1 MTSRLRRAGKIKRKM
16 EVDND
21 NVHSDTHGKSW
32 VVSLDPGY
40 KNFAF
45 VIEEFDEGEI
55 QSLPKIPKQL
65 RYNAD
70 GTVTEKFR
78 KILEKVYDNGKVI
91 LFENSDLTHGCV
103 DRKKGKSKA
112 LDVNVFHN
120 LTELLDQYHD
130 YWSQCD
136 AFVIEM
142 QMAFR
147 GVYNIAALKI
157 AQHCFSYFTMRYGRR
172 IDICEYPAYFK
183 TQILGA
189 PKTIHKTR
197 GGKVS
202 YKAMTKPERKKW
214 CTEKA
219 CEILTRREDFD
230 TLSVLNSKSKRDDI
244 SDCIGMCVS
253 WRVLRYIDKSI

>member
-1 MTSRLRRAGKIKRKM
+1 MKQKM
-16 EVDND
+16 EVGNE
-21 NVHSDTHGKSW
+21 NVHENMHNKAW
-32 VVSLDPGY
+32 VATLDPGY

-45 VIEEFDEGEI
+45 VIEEFEEEEMR
-55 QSLPKIPKQL
+55 SLPKIPKQL
-65 RYNAD
+65 RYNPD
-70 GTVTEKFR
+70 GTTTDRFQ
-78 KILEKVYDNGKVI
+78 KILDKVCDNGKVI
-91 LFENSDLTHGCV
+91 LFENSDLTQGCV

-112 LDVNVFHN
+112 LDVNIFHN
-120 LTELLDQYHD
+120 LTELLDQYHE

-157 AQHCFSYFTMRYGRR
+157 AQHCFSYFTMKYGRGTY
-172 IDICEYPAYFK
+172 ITELPAYYK

-189 PKTIHKTR
+189 PKTVHITR

-202 YKAMTKPERKKW
+202 CKAMSKPERKKW
-214 CTEKA
+214 CTKKA

-230 TLSVLNSKSKRDDI
+230 TMSELNSKSKQDDI
-244 SDCIGMCVS
+244 ADCLCMCCV